1 METTT
6 PSAPVHPQVNANL
19 LISNSGTDTRVA
31 QNLSNNLDKESAL
44 VHSQQP
50 NVTTFQD
57 NTLVLSDHIRRYI
70 LGDFI
75 TFHFSLSKNESGQRK
90 IGRMVCISQQRGRK
104 LIVSKYIPW
113 RRGTSLLYIA
123 RKTGEKR
130 HEDVPVLCFPHD
142 FKL

>member
-1 METTT
+1 MNDISVVDIDVILQNGMETTT

-31 QNLSNNLDKESAL
+31 QNLSNNLDKESSL

-57 NTLVLSDHIRRYI
+57 NTLVHSDHIRRYI

-75 TFHFSLSKNESGQRK
+75 TFHFSLSKSETCYS
-90 IGRMVCISQQRGRK
+90 IS
-104 LIVSKYIPW
+104 LS
-113 RRGTSLLYIA
+113 A
-123 RKTGEKR
+123 
-130 HEDVPVLCFPHD
+130 
-142 FKL
+142 

>member
-1 METTT
+1 MNDISVVDIDVILQNGMETTT

-75 TFHFSLSKNESGQRK
+75 TFHFSLSKSETCYS
-90 IGRMVCISQQRGRK
+90 IS
-104 LIVSKYIPW
+104 LS
-113 RRGTSLLYIA
+113 A
-123 RKTGEKR
+123 
-130 HEDVPVLCFPHD
+130 
-142 FKL
+142 